1 MQQGG
6 AYTQGWFHRKRSL
19 KITGKGVDKEICS
32 RNARGN
38 EQEYRGKV
46 IYKNSACA
54 GTQQGCSR
62 NEQGRSRTAQ
72 KTQRECGR
80 REDNSTIASQQEQKQ
95 GCSKG
100 GSRNAAGMQ
109 QKQAGMQ
116 NDCEDV
122 TAGMWQEKATGTQAR
137 LQQECRRN

>member
-1 MQQGG
+1 MKPLARAHRQERTRCNKGG

-80 REDNSTIASQQEQKQ
+80 REDNSTMQQGGQQKR
-95 GCSKG
+95 SRDAAET
-100 GSRNAAGMQ
+100 SRNA
-109 QKQAGMQ
+109 
-116 NDCEDV
+116 E
-122 TAGMWQEKATGTQAR
+122 
-137 LQQECRRN
+137 